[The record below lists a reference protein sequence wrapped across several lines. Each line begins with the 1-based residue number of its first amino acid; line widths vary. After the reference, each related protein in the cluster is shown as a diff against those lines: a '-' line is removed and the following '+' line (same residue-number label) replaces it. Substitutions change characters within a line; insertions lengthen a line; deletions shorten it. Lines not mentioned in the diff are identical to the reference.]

1 MRHPR
6 RVRCDRFG
14 KVTKLDATLPCMD
27 EHSDSAALLSRIRAD
42 APGAF
47 DEFVARF
54 GGRIYAFG
62 LKFCGEREDAKD
74 VLQDTLL
81 QAYRSLRE
89 LEHAEAMTSWLYRVA
104 ANACLMKRR
113 KGKFQ
118 PEREISLEEL
128 LPGPGEDARVQI
140 PDPAALPLD
149 DAVRAETKAR
159 VQKAIGDLPP
169 SYRIVLV
176 MRDME
181 QLSTQEVAGALG
193 LEISAVKMRLHR
205 ARLMVRKTLE
215 ESYA

>member
-1 MRHPR
+1 M
-6 RVRCDRFG
+6 DG
-14 KVTKLDATLPCMD
+14 SSEDAD
-27 EHSDSAALLSRIRAD
+27 LLSRIRAD

-54 GGRIYAFG
+54 GGRLYAFG
-62 LKFCGEREDAKD
+62 MKFCGEREDAKD

-81 QAYRSLRE
+81 TAYRSMGG

-113 KGKFQ
+113 KGRFE
-118 PEREISLEEL
+118 PDREISLDEL

-140 PDPAALPLD
+140 PDPAALPHD
-149 DAVRAETKAR
+149 DAVREETRMR
-159 VQKAIGDLPP
+159 VRKAIGDLPP
-169 SYRIVLV
+169 AYRIVMV

-181 QLSTQEVAGALG
+181 QLSTQEVADALS

-215 ESYA
+215 ESYAADGRGKGRV

>member
-1 MRHPR
+1 ME
-6 RVRCDRFG
+6 
-14 KVTKLDATLPCMD
+14 KVTTLNANLQGVEKDP
-27 EHSDSAALLSRIRAD
+27 DSAELLSRIRAD

-62 LKFCGEREDAKD
+62 MKFCGEREDAKD

-81 QAYRSLRE
+81 QAYRSLRD
-89 LEHAEAMTSWLYRVA
+89 LEHAAAMTSWLYRVA

-113 KGKFQ
+113 KGKFE

-128 LPGPGEDARVQI
+128 LPRSGEGAGAQI
-140 PDPAALPLD
+140 PDPAALPHD
-149 DAVRAETKAR
+149 NAVRAETKAR
-159 VQKAIGDLPP
+159 VQNAIGDLPP
-169 SYRIVLV
+169 AYRIVLV

-181 QLSTQEVAGALG
+181 QLSTQEVADALS

-205 ARLMVRKTLE
+205 ARLMLRKSLE
-215 ESYA
+215 ESYATDRRANGRP

>member
-1 MRHPR
+1 
-6 RVRCDRFG
+6 
-14 KVTKLDATLPCMD
+14 MD
-27 EHSDSAALLSRIRAD
+27 KDSDSVALLSRIRAD

-62 LKFCGEREDAKD
+62 LRFCGEREDAKD

-113 KGKFQ
+113 RGKFQ

-215 ESYA
+215 ASYATEPGPKGRP

>member
-1 MRHPR
+1 MASSFDN
-6 RVRCDRFG
+6 V
-14 KVTKLDATLPCMD
+14 
-27 EHSDSAALLSRIRAD
+27 ELLSRIRAD

-47 DEFVARF
+47 DAFVARF

-74 VLQDTLL
+74 VLQDTLI
-81 QAYRSLRE
+81 QAYKSLRE
-89 LEHAEAMTSWLYRVA
+89 LEHADAMTSWLYRVA

-113 KGKFQ
+113 KGKFA

-128 LPGPGEDARVQI
+128 LPGPGKEARVQI
-140 PDPAALPLD
+140 PDPAATPHD

-159 VQKAIGDLPP
+159 VRKAIGDLPP
-169 SYRIVLV
+169 AYRIVLV

-181 QLSTQEVAGALG
+181 QLSTQEVAAALG

-215 ESYA
+215 ASYAAELGAKGRA

>member
-1 MRHPR
+1 MEKGHGPG
-6 RVRCDRFG
+6 V
-14 KVTKLDATLPCMD
+14 TLPFVESGFD
-27 EHSDSAALLSRIRAD
+27 NGELLSRIRAD

-47 DEFVARF
+47 EDFVARF
-54 GGRIYAFG
+54 GGRVYAFG

-81 QAYRSLRE
+81 QAYRSLKD
-89 LEHAEAMTSWLYRVA
+89 LEHADAMVSWLYRVA

-113 KGKFQ
+113 RGKFE

-128 LPGPGEDARVQI
+128 LPGREEDLRVQI
-140 PDPAALPLD
+140 PDPSELPD
-149 DAVRAETKAR
+149 DAAVRSE
-159 VQKAIGDLPP
+159 VQAQVRKAIGDLPP

-181 QLSTQEVAGALG
+181 QLSTQEVAEALG

-205 ARLMVRKTLE
+205 ARLMVRKSLE
-215 ESYA
+215 ASYAAQSRPGGPA

>member
-1 MRHPR
+1 ME
-6 RVRCDRFG
+6 
-14 KVTKLDATLPCMD
+14 KVTAWNANLPVVEKD
-27 EHSDSAALLSRIRAD
+27 PDSAELLSRIRED

-47 DEFVARF
+47 DEFVTRF

-62 LKFCGEREDAKD
+62 MKFCGEREDAKD

-81 QAYRSLRE
+81 QAYRSLRQ

-113 KGKFQ
+113 KGKFE

-128 LPGPGEDARVQI
+128 LPGAGAVPRIQI
-140 PDPAALPLD
+140 PDPAALPHD

-169 SYRIVLV
+169 TYRIVLV

-181 QLSTQEVAGALG
+181 QLSTQEVADALS

-205 ARLMVRKTLE
+205 ARLMVRKSLE
-215 ESYA
+215 GSFAADRRAGGRP

>member
-1 MRHPR
+1 M
-6 RVRCDRFG
+6 DG
-14 KVTKLDATLPCMD
+14 SSEDAD
-27 EHSDSAALLSRIRAD
+27 LLSRIRAD

-54 GGRIYAFG
+54 GGRLYAFG
-62 LKFCGEREDAKD
+62 MKFCGEREDAKD

-81 QAYRSLRE
+81 TAYRSMGG
-89 LEHAEAMTSWLYRVA
+89 LEHAEAMTTWLYRVA

-113 KGKFQ
+113 KGKFE
-118 PEREISLEEL
+118 PDREISLDEL

-140 PDPAALPLD
+140 PDPAALPHD
-149 DAVRAETKAR
+149 DAVRKETRMR
-159 VQKAIGDLPP
+159 VRKAIGDLPP
-169 SYRIVLV
+169 AYRIVLV

-181 QLSTQEVAGALG
+181 QLSTQEVADALG

-205 ARLMVRKTLE
+205 ARLMVRKKLE

>member
-1 MRHPR
+1 ME
-6 RVRCDRFG
+6 
-14 KVTKLDATLPCMD
+14 KVTRSNANLPVVEKD
-27 EHSDSAALLSRIRAD
+27 PDSAELLSRIRED

-47 DEFVARF
+47 DEFVTRF

-62 LKFCGEREDAKD
+62 MKFCGEREDAKD

-81 QAYRSLRE
+81 QAYRSLRT

-113 KGKFQ
+113 KGKFD

-128 LPGPGEDARVQI
+128 LPSSGGDARIQI
-140 PDPAALPLD
+140 PDPAALPHD
-149 DAVRAETKAR
+149 DAVRAETQKR
-159 VQKAIGDLPP
+159 VRQAIGDLPP
-169 SYRIVLV
+169 AYRIVLV

-181 QLSTQEVAGALG
+181 QLSTQDVADALS

-205 ARLMVRKTLE
+205 ARLMLRKSLE
-215 ESYA
+215 ASYAADRHADLRP

>member
-1 MRHPR
+1 MEKDP
-6 RVRCDRFG
+6 
-14 KVTKLDATLPCMD
+14 
-27 EHSDSAALLSRIRAD
+27 DSAALLSRIRVD

-62 LKFCGEREDAKD
+62 MKFCGEREDAKD

-81 QAYRSLRE
+81 TAYRSMRE
-89 LEHAEAMTSWLYRVA
+89 LEHPEAMISWLYRVA

-113 KGKFQ
+113 KGKCA
-118 PEREISLEEL
+118 PEREISLDEL

-140 PDPAALPLD
+140 PDPAALPHD
-149 DAVRAETKAR
+149 DAVRAEIKKG
-159 VQKAIGDLPP
+159 VWKAIGDLPP
-169 SYRIVLV
+169 AYRIVLV

-181 QLSTQEVAGALG
+181 QLSTQEVADALS

-215 ESYA
+215 ASYAADHRAKGRE

>member
-1 MRHPR
+1 M
-6 RVRCDRFG
+6 DG
-14 KVTKLDATLPCMD
+14 SSEDAD
-27 EHSDSAALLSRIRAD
+27 LLSRIRAD

-54 GGRIYAFG
+54 GGRLYAFG
-62 LKFCGEREDAKD
+62 MKFCGEREDAKD

-81 QAYRSLRE
+81 TAYRSMGG

-113 KGKFQ
+113 KGKFE
-118 PEREISLEEL
+118 PDREISLDAL

-140 PDPAALPLD
+140 PDPAALPHD
-149 DAVRAETKAR
+149 DAVREETRKR
-159 VQKAIGDLPP
+159 VRKAIGDLP
-169 SYRIVLV
+169 SAYRIVLV

-181 QLSTQEVAGALG
+181 QLSTQEVADALS

-205 ARLMVRKTLE
+205 ARLMVRKTLG
-215 ESYA
+215 ESYAADRRGKGRV

>member
-1 MRHPR
+1 MRPR
-6 RVRCDRFG
+6 RKGHEMLLFG
-14 KVTKLDATLPCMD
+14 FMAAGF
-27 EHSDSAALLSRIRAD
+27 DSAELLSRIRAD

-47 DEFVARF
+47 DEFVTRF

-62 LKFCGEREDAKD
+62 MKFCGEREDAKD
-74 VLQDTLL
+74 VLQDTLI

-113 KGKFQ
+113 KGKFE

-128 LPGPGEDARVQI
+128 LPRPGEAGVQI
-140 PDPAALPLD
+140 PDPAALPHD
-149 DAVRAETKAR
+149 AAVRAETQVR

-169 SYRIVLV
+169 AYRIVLV

-181 QLSTQEVAGALG
+181 QLSTQEVAAALG

-215 ESYA
+215 ASYAAEPGEKGRA

>member
-1 MRHPR
+1 MET
-6 RVRCDRFG
+6 
-14 KVTKLDATLPCMD
+14 VTTLDANLPVVEKD
-27 EHSDSAALLSRIRAD
+27 PDSAELLSRIRED

-47 DEFVARF
+47 DEFVTRF

-62 LKFCGEREDAKD
+62 MKFCGEREDAKD

-81 QAYRSLRE
+81 QAYRSLRQ

-113 KGKFQ
+113 KGKFE

-128 LPGPGEDARVQI
+128 LPGAGAVPRIQI
-140 PDPAALPLD
+140 PDPAALPHD

-169 SYRIVLV
+169 TYRIVLV

-181 QLSTQEVAGALG
+181 QLSTQEVADALS

-205 ARLMVRKTLE
+205 ARLMVRKSLE
-215 ESYA
+215 GSFAADRREGGRP